1 MSKLN
6 IDAMHGYLSRS
17 ISSINRNK
25 INGMLAEID
34 LRNHLQQLGFG
45 NRISQG
51 GWIVRSTGDGFFGH
65 HTNVFFPMTITPN
78 SNYSGD
84 RKFEEPP
91 RRLHTIC
98 STMHQIG
105 IHSYFCL
112 PVIEEDNNPE
122 SVMWYSTQLGIPE
135 DDSYH
140 ELTGSVN
147 NFIER
152 SRNYNFLKYHTDS
165 AQIPEDYIAEEFSKE
180 NLRVTFQNKFMCE
193 MADIDGVF
201 WGERYTYPIEIKEK
215 TCANDNRLGPYF
227 GIDAG
232 PFVKLAFYAAKKGNL
247 HSIFIVK
254 EIDNPEDRNLIA
266 WWFITFETLA
276 QYASWIPRG
285 GGKGMGGGR
294 STVIMIPRNEFKELN
309 QENLITL

>member
-1 MSKLN
+1 
-6 IDAMHGYLSRS
+6 
-17 ISSINRNK
+17 
-25 INGMLAEID
+25 
-34 LRNHLQQLGFG
+34 
-45 NRISQG
+45 
-51 GWIVRSTGDGFFGH
+51 
-65 HTNVFFPMTITPN
+65 
-78 SNYSGD
+78 
-84 RKFEEPP
+84 
-91 RRLHTIC
+91 
-98 STMHQIG
+98 
-105 IHSYFCL
+105 
-112 PVIEEDNNPE
+112 
-122 SVMWYSTQLGIPE
+122 
-135 DDSYH
+135 
-140 ELTGSVN
+140 
-147 NFIER
+147 
-152 SRNYNFLKYHTDS
+152 
-165 AQIPEDYIAEEFSKE
+165 
-180 NLRVTFQNKFMCE
+180 MCE

-285 GGKGMGGGR
+285 GGKGMGEGR

>member
-1 MSKLN
+1 MSSLN
-6 IDAMHGYLSRS
+6 VETMRGYLSRS

-34 LRNHLQQLGFG
+34 LRNHFQQLGFE

-51 GWIVRSTGDGFFGH
+51 GWIVRSTGAGAFGH
-65 HTNVFFPMTITPN
+65 HTDVFFPMTIIPE
-78 SNYSGD
+78 SNYSED
-84 RKFEEPP
+84 RNFEEPP

-105 IHSYFCL
+105 IHSYFCI
-112 PVIEEDNNPE
+112 PVIEEDNNAE
-122 SVMWYSTQLGIPE
+122 SVKWFSTQLGIPE

-140 ELTGSVN
+140 DLIGSRN

-152 SRNYNFLKYHTDS
+152 SRNYNFLRYQTD
-165 AQIPEDYIAEEFSKE
+165 ATQIPEEHLAEEFTKE
-180 NLRVTFQNKFMCE
+180 NLRVSFQNNFMCE

-201 WGERYTYPIEIKEK
+201 WGEQYTYPIEIKEK
-215 TCANDNRLGPYF
+215 TSAHDSRLGDYF
-227 GIDAG
+227 GIDVG

-254 EIDNPEDRNLIA
+254 EIDNPDDRNLLT

-276 QYASWIPRG
+276 QYASWVPRRG
-285 GGKGMGGGR
+285 GTSMGGGR
-294 STVIMIPRNEFKELN
+294 SMVIMIPKHEFKELN
-309 QENLITL
+309 LENLNKL

>member
-1 MSKLN
+1 MNFFKEYLVKLN
-6 IDAMHGYLSRS
+6 
-17 ISSINRNK
+17 
-25 INGMLAEID
+25 
-34 LRNHLQQLGFG
+34 FG
-45 NRISQG
+45 NSITQSGCLIRLWENHPFLSN
-51 GWIVRSTGDGFFGH
+51 SCML
-65 HTNVFFPMTITPN
+65 FPEIIY
-78 SNYSGD
+78 SNKDYSD
-84 RKFEEPP
+84 NRKFNEPP
-91 RRLHTIC
+91 RKLHTIC

-112 PVIEEDNNPE
+112 PVIEEDNNPD
-122 SVMWYSTQLGIPE
+122 SVKWYSTQLGIPE

-140 ELTGSVN
+140 DLIESVD
-147 NFIER
+147 NFFER

-201 WGERYTYPIEIKEK
+201 WGEQYTYPIEIKEK
-215 TCANDNRLGPYF
+215 TCANDNRLGAYF

-254 EIDNPEDRNLIA
+254 EIDNPEDRNLLA

-294 STVIMIPRNEFKELN
+294 STVIMIPKHEFKELN